1 MEALL
6 ENLKCISL
14 ETVLNLQFEDISEFS
29 IDDWGFC
36 SLFLRKLQIG
46 KNGIENIIS
55 FDIV

>member
-29 IDDWGFC
+29 IDDWGFR